1 LGLCLGKPALQGRVE
16 LVSTSSPESVGIDVA
31 KASLEIAVGER
42 GEMRAFANTPDD
54 LLRIATWLKS
64 LAPRIIVVEATGK
77 YEQALVAALAAA
89 DLPVVVVNPRQVR
102 DFAKALGI
110 LAKTDALD
118 ARVLARFGAD
128 VRPEIRPLADDE
140 TRQLQEL
147 LARRAQLIIMHT
159 AESNRLAMATAK
171 PVRKSVRSTIEFIE
185 RQLEKI
191 DDEFGERLQ
200 ASPVWKAKEN
210 LLKSVPGVGEQTA
223 RTLIAALPELGTC
236 SRQKIG
242 VLVGVAP
249 LNDDSGTIR
258 KQRIVR
264 GGRSVVRR
272 VLYMAALV
280 GVRYNPLL
288 KAHYEKLVA
297 AGKKKKVALVACM
310 HKLLTVLNAM
320 VRKNQPWKSQ
330 PQTT

>member
-1 LGLCLGKPALQGRVE
+1 
-16 LVSTSSPESVGIDVA
+16 
-31 KASLEIAVGER
+31 
-42 GEMRAFANTPDD
+42 MRSFANTPADH
-54 LLRIATWLKS
+54 LRITTWLKS

-128 VRPEIRPLADDE
+128 VRPEIRPLADE
-140 TRQLQEL
+140 QTRQLQEL
-147 LARRAQLIIMHT
+147 LARRAQLVALRT
-159 AESNRLAMATAK
+159 AESNRLDLVTAK
-171 PVRKSVRSTIEFIE
+171 PVRKSVQASIDFIE
-185 RQLEKI
+185 RQLKKL
-191 DDEFGERLQ
+191 DGELDRRLQ
-200 ASPVWKAKEN
+200 DCPVWKAKED
-210 LLKSVPGVGEQTA
+210 LLKTVPGVGDQTA
-223 RTLIAALPELGTC
+223 RTLIAALPELGRC

-249 LNDDSGTIR
+249 LNDDSGKLR
-258 KQRIVR
+258 KQRSIR

-272 VLYMAALV
+272 VLYMATLV
-280 GVRYNPLL
+280 GVCHNPLL
-288 KAHYEKLVA
+288 KAHYQKLLA

-320 VRKNQPWKSQ
+320 VRTNQTWKSAL
-330 PQTT
+330 QTT